1 MEQRI
6 IFPCMDTAKL
16 ADIRM
21 RLLRLHRAL
30 LDAEKVEH
38 ERAHGALTPAAF
50 LQLLIGDPRFAWL
63 SALSELIVQLDDA
76 VLPARTRRDPPPPPD
91 VPALLDRV
99 RTILSGGV
107 PAFRSRYDTLAA
119 TRPALLE
126 MSAQTLTAVD
136 EY

>member
-1 MEQRI
+1 MTQ
-6 IFPCMDTAKL
+6 PDL

-38 ERAHGALTPAAF
+38 ERAHGAITPAAF

-76 VLPARTRRDPPPPPD
+76 VLPVRTRRDPPPAPD
-91 VPALLDRV
+91 VPGLLERV
-99 RTILSGGV
+99 RTIVSGWV
-107 PAFRSRYDTLAA
+107 PAFAERYDALAA
-119 TRPALLE
+119 SRPALAELGRE
-126 MSAQTLTAVD
+126 TLATAAD
-136 EY
+136 R

>member
-1 MEQRI
+1 MTQ
-6 IFPCMDTAKL
+6 PDL

-30 LDAEKVEH
+30 LDAEKTEH
-38 ERAHGALTPAAF
+38 ERAHGAITPAAF
-50 LQLLIGDPRFAWL
+50 LQLLIGDPRFSWL

-76 VLPARTRRDPPPPPD
+76 VLPVRTRRDPPPAPD

-107 PAFRSRYDTLAA
+107 PAFAARYDALAASRPALAQLGRETLAA
-119 TRPALLE
+119 
-126 MSAQTLTAVD
+126 VD
-136 EY
+136 GH

>member
-1 MEQRI
+1 MTQ
-6 IFPCMDTAKL
+6 PDL

-30 LDAEKVEH
+30 LDAEKAEH
-38 ERAHGALTPAAF
+38 ERAHGAITPAAF
-50 LQLLIGDPRFAWL
+50 LQLLIGDPRFSWL

-91 VPALLDRV
+91 VPALLGRV

-107 PAFRSRYDTLAA
+107 PGFTARYDALAASRPSLAQLGRETLAA
-119 TRPALLE
+119 
-126 MSAQTLTAVD
+126 VD
-136 EY
+136 GH

>member
-1 MEQRI
+1 MA
-6 IFPCMDTAKL
+6 DSKL
-16 ADIRM
+16 ADLRM

-30 LDAEKVEH
+30 LDAEKAEH
-38 ERAHGALTPAAF
+38 ERAHGAITPAAF

-91 VPALLDRV
+91 VPALLERL

-107 PAFRSRYDTLAA
+107 PAFRARFDTLAA
-119 TRPALLE
+119 NRPALME
-126 MSAQTLTAVD
+126 MSAATLTAVD